1 MHRFLIG
8 MNRWGT
14 LVMHRRLYVCLKGC
28 ARVLRSPAPGSDNPP
43 CCNASHWRRSALLTL
58 HSSASPFFPLRH
70 TGDGLACA
78 REMRSVCAECI
89 DVARA
94 VSREIAHLVMRSR
107 QTAVISMGYAILKG
121 SITPIMLNY
130 SRIRAKYHP
139 TRSDA
144 GGVVLVQSHTHSRT
158 TFCPP
163 GTPYRKLTATEKNY
177 GWTT

>member
-14 LVMHRRLYVCLKGC
+14 VVMHRRLYVCLKGC

-58 HSSASPFFPLRH
+58 HSSASPLFPLRH

-78 REMRSVCAECI
+78 RERRSLCAECI
-89 DVARA
+89 DVALA
-94 VSREIAHLVMRSR
+94 VSREIARLAMRPR
-107 QTAVISMGYAILKG
+107 QTVMISMGYAVQK
-121 SITPIMLNY
+121 SRRRSIMLNY
-130 SRIRAKYHP
+130 SRIRSKYPP

-144 GGVVLVQSHTHSRT
+144 GGWCLCNPTHTLAPH
-158 TFCPP
+158 FAPLAPP
-163 GTPYRKLTATEKNY
+163 IVN
-177 GWTT
+177 